1 MKQFEAERL
10 HALQQGHDGVLPGA
24 APRRGARLEL
34 EVRQQVVGEHHE
46 LLPRTVGGVGLGR
59 DAVEGQPGLELRDG
73 LLVVAPYDVRRTSS
87 NSSGRFLLTR
97 ACKSDFLRLMV
108 SGLSCVEE
116 GVGLHHLS
124 TTLEGLFQSQS
135 AIARSEK

>member
-46 LLPRTVGGVGLGR
+46 LLPRTVDGVGLGR
-59 DAVEGQPGLELRDG
+59 DAGEGQPGLELRDG
-73 LLVVAPYDVRRTSS
+73 LLVVAPPTGEVPQVADRQREVTRDRRVFVVPIVGIKIVRTSS
-87 NSSGRFLLTR
+87 TYRPV
-97 ACKSDFLRLMV
+97 ACEFSDL
-108 SGLSCVEE
+108 
-116 GVGLHHLS
+116 
-124 TTLEGLFQSQS
+124 
-135 AIARSEK
+135 A